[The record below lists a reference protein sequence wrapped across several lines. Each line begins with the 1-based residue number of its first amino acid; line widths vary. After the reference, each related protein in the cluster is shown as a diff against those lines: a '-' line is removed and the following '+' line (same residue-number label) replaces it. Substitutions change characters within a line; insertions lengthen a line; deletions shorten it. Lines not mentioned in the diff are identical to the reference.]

1 MPTCRHADMPTCWMT
16 GLFGTASERQILM
29 AGVRGRLEKGR
40 QAAKATSCL
49 CSVRPVARDKE
60 SPPRARHGERLSKG
74 QGSASFIPS
83 WRDATR
89 SREPPSL
96 SSRCKKQAGKQ
107 ASRQASRQGGIRLL
121 HHDVAAARHKGN
133 NRGKAWGQQPPARPG
148 GKERDERVE
157 QLAPHGY
164 LGGGHLKWPGR
175 RYPVGVGGGSPLGH
189 MPSGQTRGVSGGGR
203 ISCPGS
209 APPWLPCPSP
219 SPGCRARRGAP
230 ARCPGYP
237 PDTPWCSGRGAWRG
251 FAGTWR

>member
-1 MPTCRHADMPTCWMT
+1 MESAAERGPVKTLRNGRGRGVGPVACARGCSGLARLDTIYLIGPSILTCRIT

-40 QAAKATSCL
+40 QA
-49 CSVRPVARDKE
+49 
-60 SPPRARHGERLSKG
+60 
-74 QGSASFIPS
+74 
-83 WRDATR
+83 
-89 SREPPSL
+89 
-96 SSRCKKQAGKQ
+96 
-107 ASRQASRQGGIRLL
+107 GIRQL

-133 NRGKAWGQQPPARPG
+133 NRGKARLQPPPARSG
-148 GKERDERVE
+148 GKERDEKGPSR
-157 QLAPHGY
+157 LAPSGY

-175 RYPVGVGGGSPLGH
+175 RYPVGGGGGSPSGH
-189 MPSGQTRGVSGGGR
+189 MSSGQTRGVSGGHR

-209 APPWLPCPSP
+209 APPWLPCRSP
-219 SPGCRARRGAP
+219 LPGCRARRGAP

>member
-1 MPTCRHADMPTCWMT
+1 MSSYAIRQECFPPVCDPWTSRIACHRSVRCAPHFLVNPALATVFPTQGRGARETRKRAVLTATGERGARSTGGLRGCPCQKPEAGWAMGPVKTLRNGRGRGVGPVACARGCSGLARLDTVYLIGPSILTCRHADMPTCRIT

-29 AGVRGRLEKGR
+29 A
-40 QAAKATSCL
+40 
-49 CSVRPVARDKE
+49 
-60 SPPRARHGERLSKG
+60 
-74 QGSASFIPS
+74 
-83 WRDATR
+83 
-89 SREPPSL
+89 
-96 SSRCKKQAGKQ
+96 
-107 ASRQASRQGGIRLL
+107 
-121 HHDVAAARHKGN
+121 
-133 NRGKAWGQQPPARPG
+133 
-148 GKERDERVE
+148 
-157 QLAPHGY
+157 
-164 LGGGHLKWPGR
+164 
-175 RYPVGVGGGSPLGH
+175 GVGGGSPLGH

>member
-1 MPTCRHADMPTCWMT
+1 MP
-16 GLFGTASERQILM
+16 
-29 AGVRGRLEKGR
+29 
-40 QAAKATSCL
+40 ATVKDS
-49 CSVRPVARDKE
+49 A
-60 SPPRARHGERLSKG
+60 KG
-74 QGSASFIPS
+74 QGSASLVPS

-96 SSRCKKQAGKQ
+96 SSRCKQ
-107 ASRQASRQGGIRLL
+107 ASRQAGKQGGIRLL

-133 NRGKAWGQQPPARPG
+133 NRGKARGQQPPARPG
-148 GKERDERVE
+148 GKERDEKGPSNWRRPGIWAV
-157 QLAPHGY
+157 GT
-164 LGGGHLKWPGR
+164 LKWPER
-175 RYPVGVGGGSPLGH
+175 RYPVGGGGGSPLGH
-189 MPSGQTRGVSGGGR
+189 MPSGQTRGVSGGRR

>member
-1 MPTCRHADMPTCWMT
+1 MESAAERGPVKTLRNGRGRGVGPVACARGCSELARLDTVYLIGPSILTCRHADMPTCRIT

-96 SSRCKKQAGKQ
+96 SSRGKQAGKQ
-107 ASRQASRQGGIRLL
+107 ASRQAGIRQL
-121 HHDVAAARHKGN
+121 HHDVTAARHKGN
-133 NRGKAWGQQPPARPG
+133 NRAKRGASNRP
-148 GKERDERVE
+148 
-157 QLAPHGY
+157 LAPAGKK
-164 LGGGHLKWPGR
+164 GTKGR
-175 RYPVGVGGGSPLGH
+175 ATGTAR
-189 MPSGQTRGVSGGGR
+189 VSGR
-203 ISCPGS
+203 W
-209 APPWLPCPSP
+209 AP
-219 SPGCRARRGAP
+219 
-230 ARCPGYP
+230 
-237 PDTPWCSGRGAWRG
+237 
-251 FAGTWR
+251 

>member
-1 MPTCRHADMPTCWMT
+1 MPATVKDSARDRDPLP
-16 GLFGTASERQILM
+16 LFL
-29 AGVRGRLEKGR
+29 RGETLPEVESHHPDHPAARSKQATR
-40 QAAKATSCL
+40 QA
-49 CSVRPVARDKE
+49 
-60 SPPRARHGERLSKG
+60 
-74 QGSASFIPS
+74 
-83 WRDATR
+83 
-89 SREPPSL
+89 SR
-96 SSRCKKQAGKQ
+96 QAGK
-107 ASRQASRQGGIRLL
+107 QASRQGGIRLL

-133 NRGKAWGQQPPARPG
+133 NRGKARGQPPPARPG